1 MDPEAFLDMA
11 NQVIKLKMFPY
22 FDIAHSLLCALAVR
36 EDLGA
41 GAQAFSRKHPLAC
54 WLSTMLV
61 IFAGGMVCNGL
72 LGEPILAPLKNT
84 PQLVV
89 GTVAWYLVFYMPF
102 DIGYKVAKFLP
113 VKVVASAMKEIYR
126 AKKVYDGVSHAAK
139 LYPNAYVIMI
149 VIGTLKGNGAGFT
162 KLLERLI
169 RGAWTPTAMEFMQP
183 SFYTKASLVASI
195 IFVLDKKTD
204 LISAPHALVYFGIV
218 IFFIYFK
225 LSSIL
230 LGIHDPFIP
239 FENLFCALFMGGI
252 WDSLAKLLGKGQ
264 PKEDTKDSKK
274 AN

>member
-1 MDPEAFLDMA
+1 MDPEAFLDLA

-41 GAQAFSRKHPLAC
+41 GAQAFSRKHPLSC

-61 IFAGGMVCNGL
+61 IFAGGMVANGL

-84 PQLVV
+84 PQLVI
-89 GTVAWYLVFYMPF
+89 GTVTWYIVFYTPF
-102 DIGYKVAKFLP
+102 DVGYKVAKFLP
-113 VKVVASAMKEIYR
+113 VKVVAAAMKEIYR

-149 VIGTLKGNGAGFT
+149 IVGTLKGNGAGFS

-169 RGAWTPTAMEFMQP
+169 RGAWTPTAMETMQP
-183 SFYTKASLVASI
+183 SFYTKASLVASV

-218 IFFIYFK
+218 IFFVYFK

-230 LGIHDPFIP
+230 LGIHDPFVP

-264 PKEDTKDSKK
+264 PKEETKDTKKT
-274 AN
+274 N

>member
-22 FDIAHSLLCALAVR
+22 FDIAHSLLCAIAVR
-36 EDLGA
+36 EDLGS
-41 GAQAFSRKHPLAC
+41 GAQGFSRKHPLAC
-54 WLSTMLV
+54 WLSTMLM
-61 IFAGGMVCNGL
+61 IFSGGMVANGL

-84 PQLVV
+84 PQLLV
-89 GTVAWYLVFYMPF
+89 GTIVWYLVFYTPF
-102 DIGYKVAKFLP
+102 DIGYKVGKFLP
-113 VKVVASAMKEIYR
+113 FKIIASAMKEIYR
-126 AKKVYDGVSHAAK
+126 CKKIHDGVTHAAK
-139 LYPNAYVIMI
+139 LYPNAYIIMI
-149 VIGTLKGNGAGFT
+149 IIGTLKGNGAGFT

-183 SFYTKASLVASI
+183 SFYTKASVVASI

-218 IFFIYFK
+218 IFLVYFK

-230 LGIHDPFIP
+230 LGIHDPFVP
-239 FENLFCALFMGGI
+239 FENLFCALFLGGI

-264 PKEDTKDSKK
+264 AKEETKDVKK
-274 AN
+274 TN